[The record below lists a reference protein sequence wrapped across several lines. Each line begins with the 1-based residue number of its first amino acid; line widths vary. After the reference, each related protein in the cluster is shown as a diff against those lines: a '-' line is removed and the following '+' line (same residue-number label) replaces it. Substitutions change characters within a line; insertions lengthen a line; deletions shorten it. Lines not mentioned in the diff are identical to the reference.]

1 MAQRDLDV
9 VIGARTD
16 AASFKQAEQKTAG
29 FMKQIAGRGDGGVVA
44 QAAALHHTLQ
54 RIGAA
59 GEMAKTAMAGMNGI
73 LKAANGDAEGMVE
86 SFKQLGFGIG
96 EVVNQLDQIAD
107 TIGNRIYGVTQD
119 MLDEEQRLNAE
130 HEKREALQ
138 KRQNAEAEKSRQGM
152 LDTIAG
158 QSKSLELL
166 EATTDAEKARI
177 EANHRL
183 AEVQKRLLAQL
194 GKADKDTS
202 ELEREKA
209 KAMAEQI
216 TINADAIEKKREE
229 IAAAKELKE
238 IQDKINAAML
248 TEGSEARLFGLEGA
262 EREIELIKLR
272 TEARERELAVMLD
285 QAKTDEQRQQIEAI
299 LRGVRERAGAEI
311 AGVGADD
318 GTPDIRRV
326 AMQLPAITEG
336 AQLGGFAQAA
346 MAGGEFRIEERK
358 IATATRDN
366 TKDTVTVLRELLNAS
381 RSTGYSPILN

>member
-16 AASFKQAEQKTAG
+16 AASFKRAEQKTAG
-29 FMKQIAGRGDGGVVA
+29 FMKQIAGRGEGGVVA
-44 QAAALHHTLQ
+44 QAAALHHSLQ

-59 GEMAKTAMAGMNGI
+59 AEMAKTAMAGMDGI
-73 LKAANGDAEGMVE
+73 LKGAAGDTEGMVE

-96 EVVNQLDQIAD
+96 EVVARLDTLAD
-107 TIGNRIYGVTQD
+107 TISNRIYGVTQE

-130 HEKREALQ
+130 HARRVELQ
-138 KRQNAEAEKSRQGM
+138 KRQAAEAEKARQGM
-152 LDTIAG
+152 ADTIVG
-158 QSKSLELL
+158 QSKALQLL

-183 AEVQKRLLAQL
+183 GEVQKRVLAQL
-194 GKADKDTS
+194 GKANKDIS
-202 ELEREKA
+202 EEERKRA
-209 KAMAEQI
+209 KAQAEQI
-216 TINADAIEKKREE
+216 LMNADAIEKKKQE
-229 IAAAKELKE
+229 IDAAKELKE

-299 LRGVRERAGAEI
+299 LRGVRQRAQVEI
-311 AGVGADD
+311 AGVEDD
-318 GTPDIRRV
+318 TPDIRR
-326 AMQLPAITEG
+326 AAIQLPAITAG

-346 MAGGEFRIEERK
+346 MAGGEFRVEERR

-366 TKDTVTVLRELLNAS
+366 TKETVDVLRQLLDAT

>member
-16 AASFKQAEQKTAG
+16 AASFKRAEQKTAG

-44 QAAALHHTLQ
+44 QAAALHHSLQ

-59 GEMAKTAMAGMNGI
+59 GEMAKTAMAGMDGI
-73 LKAANGDAEGMVE
+73 LKGAAGDTEGMVE

-96 EVVNQLDQIAD
+96 EVVARLDTLAD
-107 TIGNRIYGVTQD
+107 TISNRIYGVTQE
-119 MLDEEQRLNAE
+119 MLDDEQKRAEE
-130 HEKREALQ
+130 HENLKRLQ
-138 KRQNAEAEKSRQGM
+138 NQQADAAEKARDATKEMLRQ
-152 LDTIAG
+152 
-158 QSKSLELL
+158 QSQELELL
-166 EATTDAEKARI
+166 EASSEADKRRI
-177 EANHRL
+177 ESNRRL
-183 AEVQKRLLAQL
+183 SEAQAKAIDL
-194 GKADKDTS
+194 MGKHS
-202 ELEREKA
+202 ELHLAAHGETA
-209 KAMAEQI
+209 KSLAEQI
-216 TINADAIEKKREE
+216 ILNADAIEKKRQE
-229 IAAAKELKE
+229 IDAAKELKE

-299 LRGVRERAGAEI
+299 LRGVRQRAQVEI
-311 AGVGADD
+311 AGVEDD
-318 GTPDIRRV
+318 TPDIRR
-326 AMQLPAITEG
+326 AAIQLPAITAG

-346 MAGGEFRIEERK
+346 MAGGEFRVEERR

-366 TKDTVTVLRELLNAS
+366 TKETVDVLRQLLDAT